1 MSRAAPVASDAALVH
16 AAQAGD
22 TAALGA
28 LLARHRSRLH
38 AIAVG
43 VLGHGPQAEDAVQ
56 ETFLIALRR
65 IGELRDP
72 DAARAWLGAV
82 VVNVCRGQLRR
93 RDAPVAVAP
102 DAWDPPGP
110 DTVEQAIDSAAMRDW
125 VWTALDRLSEPL
137 RLAVVLRY
145 FTGASS
151 YEAIAE
157 VCGVPV
163 GTVRSRLSAAKA
175 SLADEL
181 LETAATAHDD
191 LMACR
196 RRSVEVGEAYTRL
209 ERDGDLS
216 ALDGVVTRDVAFV
229 MFDRVERHGARL
241 YAEALARDFEDG
253 VRSRFQQA
261 IPGREISVVELWL
274 DSPAEQPLH
283 CPPAVTQVQFHRDG
297 PTSRIVSYYAPPP
310 GASS

>member
-43 VLGHGPQAEDAVQ
+43 ILGHGPQAEDAVQ

-72 DAARAWLGAV
+72 DAARAWLAAV

-151 YEAIAE
+151 YEAIAAMS
-157 VCGVPV
+157 GVPV
-163 GTVRSRLSAAKA
+163 GTVRSRLSAAKRR
-175 SLADEL
+175 LADEL
-181 LETAATAHDD
+181 LETAAAEHADDAARLRPSAQIGAAH
-191 LMACR
+191 R
-196 RRSVEVGEAYTRL
+196 RFEH
-209 ERDGDLS
+209 DGDHH
-216 ALDGVVTRDVAFV
+216 AFDGVLTRDVAFV
-229 MFDRVERHGARL
+229 MSDGVERHGASA
-241 YAEALARDFEDG
+241 YAQRLARNLEDG
-253 VRSRFQQA
+253 VRARLESVL
-261 IPGREISVVELWL
+261 PGSEVTVVEVRL
-274 DSPAEQPLH
+274 DNPPGQPLH
-283 CPPAVTQVQFHRDG
+283 CPPAMTQVLFHRDG
-297 PTSRIVSYYAPPP
+297 PASRIVAHYAPRPS
-310 GASS
+310 G